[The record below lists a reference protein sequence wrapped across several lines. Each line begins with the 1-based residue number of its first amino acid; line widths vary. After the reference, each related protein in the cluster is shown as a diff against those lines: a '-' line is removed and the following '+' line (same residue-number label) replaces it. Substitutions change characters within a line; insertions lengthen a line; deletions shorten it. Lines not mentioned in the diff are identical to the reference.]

1 MALDGP
7 VAGGAFLL
15 GRALFAA
22 VLGFLALGNL
32 LSLEE
37 TVAYA
42 KSKGAPAP
50 RLTVPVTSLALLAGA
65 GSVLLGVFP
74 LLGALDVLVFLVGV
88 TPVMHDYW
96 NQEGMDRQTEQVQF
110 LKNVGLAG
118 GAVVFAAIS
127 STAWPY
133 AVGLAVW

>member
-74 LLGALDVLVFLVGV
+74 LLGALAVLVFLIGV

-96 NQEGMDRQTEQVQF
+96 NQDGMDRQTEQVQF